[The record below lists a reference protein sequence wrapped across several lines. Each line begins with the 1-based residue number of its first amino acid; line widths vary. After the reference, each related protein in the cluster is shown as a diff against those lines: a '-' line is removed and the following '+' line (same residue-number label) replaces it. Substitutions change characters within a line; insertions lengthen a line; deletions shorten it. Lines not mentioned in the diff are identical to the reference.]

1 MSRRILLVRFLADP
15 DDAVP
20 AALPAAVAGAGF
32 EDSELVV
39 HRSLESAQCYGY
51 VRPPPQRDGVDDGQ
65 WQRLRTAL
73 AASLPAAT
81 VARLDA
87 LMEIDGASAQAIPTH
102 HYVVETDVVEAADAD
117 LNAWYDQEHLPGL
130 AGVPGT
136 VRAARYRNLDD
147 GPRYHACYELES
159 QETFGSPAWLA
170 VRASDWSSRVRPMF
184 RNTRRIMFRSLS
196 RQRPG

>member
-1 MSRRILLVRFLADP
+1 MSRRILLLRFLADP

-20 AALPAAVAGAGF
+20 ATLAAAVAHAGF
-32 EDSELVV
+32 EDRELVV

-51 VRPPPQRDGVDDGQ
+51 LRPPPQLDGVDDRQ
-65 WQRLRTAL
+65 WQRLRAAL
-73 AASLPAAT
+73 PPCLPAIT
-81 VARLDA
+81 VARLEA
-87 LMEIDGASAQAIPTH
+87 LMEIDGASAQAIPMY

-147 GPRYHACYELES
+147 GPRYHACYELVS
-159 QETFGSPAWLA
+159 RETFGSPAWLA

-196 RQRPG
+196 YPRMG